1 MLDFRVET
9 FLTVCRTMNYTRAAE
24 ELNITQPAVSQH
36 IAHLERDYGVPL
48 FAYRNKKLQLTD
60 AGALLRDALSTMA
73 HDERLLRDR
82 MRSSATGARV
92 ELSLG
97 MTLTAGEYLV
107 AAPLADYLRRHPEL
121 HVAVRSGGTSELL
134 ALLNAG
140 EIDCAFVEGFF
151 DKNAYA
157 WDVFRTERLVCV
169 CAADHEF
176 AARPVRVEDLF
187 DERLIVREPGSGTR
201 AVLEHAL
208 AAQNLTVDGFAQASV
223 VESLDVIKILVEH
236 DLGIS
241 FLYEA
246 AVGRRASRSA
256 GMFHVK
262 HPYALEGAQDGTRA
276 GERPATDRFPAHGRE
291 RALCTILL
299 PRHFFRPGVSLL
311 SSVGRPR

>member
-1 MLDFRVET
+1 MT
-9 FLTVCRTMNYTRAAE
+9 
-24 ELNITQPAVSQH
+24 
-36 IAHLERDYGVPL
+36 
-48 FAYRNKKLQLTD
+48 
-60 AGALLRDALSTMA
+60 ALLRDALSTMA

-246 AVGRRASRSA
+246 AVARELAA
-256 GMFHVK
+256 GTLRVID
-262 HPYALEGAQDGTRA
+262 LEGLAILHDIAFIRLKNSVF
-276 GERPATDRFPAHGRE
+276 EREFQNLFAD
-291 RALCTILL
+291 L
-299 PRHFFRPGVSLL
+299 
-311 SSVGRPR
+311 

>member
-169 CAADHEF
+169 C
-176 AARPVRVEDLF
+176 VEDLF

-246 AVGRRASRSA
+246 AVARELAA
-256 GMFHVK
+256 GTLRVID
-262 HPYALEGAQDGTRA
+262 PEGLAILHDIAFIRLKNSVF
-276 GERPATDRFPAHGRE
+276 EREFQNLFAD
-291 RALCTILL
+291 L
-299 PRHFFRPGVSLL
+299 
-311 SSVGRPR
+311 

>member
-223 VESLDVIKILVEH
+223 VESLDVIKILVER

-246 AVGRRASRSA
+246 AVARELAA
-256 GMFHVK
+256 GTLRVID
-262 HPYALEGAQDGTRA
+262 LEGLAILHDIAFIRLKNSVF
-276 GERPATDRFPAHGRE
+276 EREFQNLFAD
-291 RALCTILL
+291 L
-299 PRHFFRPGVSLL
+299 
-311 SSVGRPR
+311 